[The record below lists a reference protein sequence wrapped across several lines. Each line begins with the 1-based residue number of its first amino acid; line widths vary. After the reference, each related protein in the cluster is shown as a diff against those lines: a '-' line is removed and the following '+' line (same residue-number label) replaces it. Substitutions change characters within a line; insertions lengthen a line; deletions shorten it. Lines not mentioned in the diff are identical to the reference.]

1 MSRKKRGRHAAP
13 KVRRKVAVPGVALGV
28 AAVLAL
34 APVAQAD
41 TWGPDVSRWQGNIN
55 LSGAGDFVIMK
66 VGGSDIGRQYKD
78 PQLDNTLSKVRA
90 LGKQAGY
97 YWYNGYGS
105 ATEDAKAF
113 VSYLAGRYRCG
124 EPVAYDSE
132 ESRFISPAKTHEFLT
147 EVSNLLGWDCVNR
160 YTYMSSSVSKSY
172 NWSSVATISKLW
184 VANYGTNNGAYQY
197 SPSVGYWP
205 SWNIHQYTSVGRIS
219 SYSGSIDLN
228 RARTGAWTTTS
239 GQTSTTAT
247 VSATNSWGYSVAQIQ
262 RLLNAN
268 GAALVVDGIQGSRTT
283 AAVKAFQA
291 GHGLAVD
298 GIVGP
303 VTWAALNSTSSATSA
318 QSRAVA
324 IQAAVGAARDGI
336 IGADTTKRV
345 NAVRS
350 ASRWGGVRFPWG
362 VRYAQRVVGTPV
374 DGIWGRNS
382 RAAHDATVRA
392 IQRALGVA
400 ADGIWGT
407 RTEAAWQAIR

>member
-1 MSRKKRGRHAAP
+1 MSRKKHGRHAAP

-28 AAVLAL
+28 AAVLTL

-105 ATEDAKAF
+105 AKADAQAF

-160 YTYMSSSVSKSY
+160 YTYMSSSVSKAY
-172 NWSSVATISKLW
+172 NWSSVASISKLW
-184 VANYGTNNGAYQY
+184 VANYGTNNGKYQY

-205 SWNIHQYTSVGRIS
+205 SWAIHQYTSVGRIS
-219 SYSGSIDLN
+219 SYGGAIDLN
-228 RARTGAWTTTS
+228 RARPGAWGAGGTR
-239 GQTSTTAT
+239 AT
-247 VSATNSWGYSVAQIQ
+247 VASSGAGKNVWGYSVAQIQ

-283 AAVKAFQA
+283 AAIRAFQA
-291 GHGLAVD
+291 VHGLAVD

-303 VTWAALNSTSSATSA
+303 VTWAALNTASSGTSTQA
-318 QSRAVA
+318 RRVAV
-324 IQAAVGAARDGI
+324 QAAVRAAQDGI

-345 NAVRS
+345 NAVRYS
-350 ASRWGGVRFPWG
+350 SRWGGVRFPYG
-362 VRYAQRVVGTPV
+362 ARYTQRVVGTPA

-392 IQRALGVA
+392 IQRALGVT